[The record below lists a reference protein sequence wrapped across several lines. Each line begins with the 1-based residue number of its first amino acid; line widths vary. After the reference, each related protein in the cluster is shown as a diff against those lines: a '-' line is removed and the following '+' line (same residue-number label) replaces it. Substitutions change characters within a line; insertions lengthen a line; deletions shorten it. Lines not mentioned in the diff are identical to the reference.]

1 MIIKQEI
8 RNEWHFKSLA
18 KTSKK
23 GDCIVQVQDFGGYQL
38 EIHQTTG
45 SRGGHR
51 YFVVPLG
58 SIPDSLHI
66 PERIEVDRQVGK
78 GKKPT
83 ILKSIEEAPL
93 KSVTA
98 SLSPVEG
105 SPNGLVWWAAKLA
118 AESGNASQH
127 QFENKKTIDIGNQLH
142 EDIENF
148 INNNVVAENPLFVA
162 WYKAVGE
169 PAYQEG
175 GTWLGTEVFTY
186 DPTTERA
193 GTLDAVYQAPSGE
206 VTLYDWKTKNTKS
219 YYDHNPFI
227 KDHVQAFAYCWS
239 LWNTMSPVRPDK
251 MKVVYIMRDE
261 DHKVEIAEVPLH
273 PRLAATPQEPAGML
287 KYIWR
292 RSNEIL
298 KDMDTYLGG
307 QEDGDE

>member
-1 MIIKQEI
+1 MIVKQEI
-8 RNEWHFKSLA
+8 REECHFKSLY

-78 GKKPT
+78 GKNPT

-105 SPNGLVWWAAKLA
+105 SPAALIGWASKLA
-118 AESGNASQH
+118 ADSGNSRQH
-127 QFENKKTIDIGNQLH
+127 QAENKKTIDIGNQLH

-148 INNNVVAENPLFVA
+148 INNNVVSEDPLFVA
-162 WYKAVGE
+162 WYQAVGE
-169 PAYQEG
+169 PAY
-175 GTWLGTEVFTY
+175 
-186 DPTTERA
+186 
-193 GTLDAVYQAPSGE
+193 
-206 VTLYDWKTKNTKS
+206 
-219 YYDHNPFI
+219 
-227 KDHVQAFAYCWS
+227 
-239 LWNTMSPVRPDK
+239 
-251 MKVVYIMRDE
+251 
-261 DHKVEIAEVPLH
+261 
-273 PRLAATPQEPAGML
+273 
-287 KYIWR
+287 
-292 RSNEIL
+292 
-298 KDMDTYLGG
+298 
-307 QEDGDE
+307 